1 MAKHCNPSD
10 GSCSGLADG
19 YCTLGRL
26 VNGSAALLGGWGGS
40 IAALTAGYCP
50 GVSMQQALGRA

>member
-1 MAKHCNPSD
+1 VAKYCTAAD
-10 GSCSGLADG
+10 GSCSSLSAG

-50 GVSMQQALGRA
+50 GVDLQQSLGRA